1 MAQHNN
7 QILPSINKFVEND
20 NDNDNCE
27 SSDEDESDFGG
38 GGAMMWDDDE

>member
-7 QILPSINKFVEND
+7 QILPSINKFNEND
-20 NDNDNCE
+20 NDNSE